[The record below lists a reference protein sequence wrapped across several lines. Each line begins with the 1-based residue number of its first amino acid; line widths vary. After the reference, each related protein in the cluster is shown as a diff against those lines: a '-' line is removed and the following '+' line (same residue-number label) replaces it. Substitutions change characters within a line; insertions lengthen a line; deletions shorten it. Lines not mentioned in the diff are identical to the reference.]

1 MAAMRSMKARVSE
14 EAYDTLSAFM
24 VREGFTLGAM
34 IEAFA
39 EAIRLEGGLPSEISR
54 ATLTERARTITAE
67 RRRRGN
73 QD

>member
-1 MAAMRSMKARVSE
+1 
-14 EAYDTLSAFM
+14 M

-67 RRRRGN
+67 RRKRGN
-73 QD
+73 NE